1 MLDTLVE
8 SARRLCDAQNA
19 LIVLRDGELYRVAAR
34 HGLSQGLSQEFQE
47 YFEKHPLTLDRG
59 SAIGRA
65 VLEGRLAHIPDV
77 LADPGYSLSEAQK
90 IGNYRA
96 TMSVPLLRNGSPIG
110 AIAVGKAASG
120 PFTAKQIE
128 LVSTFADQAVIAIE
142 NVRLFDEVQARSRE
156 LSESLEQQTATADVL
171 KVISRSTFDLQ
182 PVLDTLVKSAASLCE
197 AENALIFLREDGLYC
212 LAANHGQSQ
221 EYETFLKDHPIE
233 PGRGT
238 LVGRTVLEGRVVH
251 LPDALADPDYTWHES
266 QRIGGFRTMLG
277 VPLLREGSAVGVMAM
292 ARTRVQPFSA
302 RQIELVTTFADQAVI
317 AIENVALVR
326 RGASAQP
333 GAQRIPGAAV
343 HVRAG
348 ISYALTEAMN
358 EGHCGAPTD
367 DLVPLAEKLL
377 GRSLRSWSAP
387 PSTSSWPMA
396 RSLPTWSATSLV
408 SSWPACTGRSAAS
421 RSGCCSLGPA
431 RCPGP
436 GSIRTRRSPW
446 IAGLNRPNDF
456 SSGGYGASPMQSLD
470 LMR

>member
-142 NVRLFDEVQARSRE
+142 NVRLFDEVQACS
-156 LSESLEQQTATADVL
+156 
-171 KVISRSTFDLQ
+171 
-182 PVLDTLVKSAASLCE
+182 
-197 AENALIFLREDGLYC
+197 
-212 LAANHGQSQ
+212 
-221 EYETFLKDHPIE
+221 
-233 PGRGT
+233 
-238 LVGRTVLEGRVVH
+238 
-251 LPDALADPDYTWHES
+251 
-266 QRIGGFRTMLG
+266 
-277 VPLLREGSAVGVMAM
+277 REGSAVGVMAM

-317 AIENVALVR
+317 AIENVRLFDEV
-326 RGASAQP
+326 Q
-333 GAQRIPGAAV
+333 
-343 HVRAG
+343 
-348 ISYALTEAMN
+348 
-358 EGHCGAPTD
+358 
-367 DLVPLAEKLL
+367 
-377 GRSLRSWSAP
+377 
-387 PSTSSWPMA
+387 A
-396 RSLPTWSATSLV
+396 RSRELSESLEQ
-408 SSWPACTGRSAAS
+408 RSACA
-421 RSGCCSLGPA
+421 PA
-431 RCPGP
+431 
-436 GSIRTRRSPW
+436 
-446 IAGLNRPNDF
+446 F
-456 SSGGYGASPMQSLD
+456 PMP
-470 LMR
+470 